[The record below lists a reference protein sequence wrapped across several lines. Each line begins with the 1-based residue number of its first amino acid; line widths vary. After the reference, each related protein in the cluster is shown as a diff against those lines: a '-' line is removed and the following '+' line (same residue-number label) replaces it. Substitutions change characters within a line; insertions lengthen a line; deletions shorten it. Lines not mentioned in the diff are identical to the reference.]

1 MKFFLKP
8 IDITAYLKATNQKK
22 NNGTIN
28 DNCVEY
34 NGNADKNI
42 TMEPYLENV
51 ELYLSGMLAYHRE
64 SGEYQIHFKIKINFT
79 SSKVN
84 NKQLMYWKSYNM

>member
-1 MKFFLKP
+1 MKP

-34 NGNADKNI
+34 KGNADENI

-51 ELYLSGMLAYHRE
+51 ELYLGGMLAYHRE

-84 NKQLMYWKSYNM
+84 NKQLMY